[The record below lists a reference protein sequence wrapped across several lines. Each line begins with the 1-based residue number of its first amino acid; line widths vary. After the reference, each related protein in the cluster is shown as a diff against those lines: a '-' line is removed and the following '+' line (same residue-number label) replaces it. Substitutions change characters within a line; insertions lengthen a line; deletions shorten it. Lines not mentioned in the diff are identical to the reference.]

1 MSGITLCVNIDH
13 IATLRQA
20 RGSAYPDPFEG
31 ARLCEESGA
40 HGITVHLREDRRHI
54 QDRDVIGLKEIVKG
68 KFNLEMALSDEI
80 IAIAKKVKPDQIT
93 LVPEK
98 RQEITTEG
106 GLDVAAHFDRIRDVV
121 KQFHDIGIII
131 SLFIEPEKDLVYRSK
146 EAGADYIEIHT
157 GTYCTAAD
165 DFGGDLYWESPP
177 GVKRELDRICRA
189 AEYASEIRIG
199 INAGH
204 GLNAYNLKPVL
215 AARGLEELNIG
226 HSIIARSIF
235 IGLPAAVKEL
245 LAIIVE

>member
-1 MSGITLCVNIDH
+1 MSQIKLCVNIDH
-13 IATLRQA
+13 IATVRQA
-20 RGSAYPDPFEG
+20 RGSAYPDPLEG

-54 QDRDVIGLKEIVKG
+54 QDRDVIGLKDIVKG

-98 RQEITTEG
+98 REEITTEG
-106 GLDVAAHFDRIRDVV
+106 GLDVAAHFDRIRTVV
-121 KQFHDIGIII
+121 KQFHEHGVII

-146 EAGADYIEIHT
+146 ETGADYIEIHT
-157 GTYCTAAD
+157 GSYCTAAD
-165 DFGGDLYWESPP
+165 DFGGDLFGEPPP
-177 GVKRELDRICRA
+177 GVKRELERICRA
-189 AEYASEIRIG
+189 AEYAAEIGIG

-235 IGLPAAVKEL
+235 VGLPAAVKEL
-245 LAIIVE
+245 LAIIRG

>member
-1 MSGITLCVNIDH
+1 MSRITLCVNIDH

-20 RGSAYPDPFEG
+20 RGSAYPDPLEG

-54 QDRDVIGLKEIVKG
+54 QDRDVIGLKDIVKG
-68 KFNLEMALSDEI
+68 KLNLEMALSDEI

-106 GLDVAAHFDRIRDVV
+106 GLDVAAHFDRIQAVV
-121 KQFHDIGIII
+121 KQFHDIGVVV
-131 SLFIEPEKDLVYRSK
+131 SLFVEPEREMVSRSK
-146 EAGADYIEIHT
+146 ETGADYIELHT

-165 DFGGDLYWESPP
+165 TFGGDLYREPP
-177 GVKRELDRICRA
+177 PVVKHELERIYRA
-189 AEYASEIRIG
+189 AEHAFGIGIG

-204 GLNAYNLKPVL
+204 GLNVYNLKPVL

-226 HSIIARSIF
+226 HSVIARSIF

-245 LAIIVE
+245 LAIIRE